1 MSSLHRQYKTARTE
15 TRWHLLLKTWQ
26 MPTQTSASRGY
37 VLFIGDA
44 RNAQKS
50 LNCLPACEHT
60 RGVLKAW
67 KDTDHRRCRM
77 RYGLEM
83 SGFSI
88 RIPLARSI
96 RNSKTIY
103 DLLYK
108 TSPAFFVA
116 AAARLRQIC
125 VTSGSAESA
134 GSVCRRAPPR
144 LCPAGAPFLRSWSSA
159 CSCSCPARTE
169 RNKYFSYS

>member
-1 MSSLHRQYKTARTE
+1 MKFQ
-15 TRWHLLLKTWQ
+15 
-26 MPTQTSASRGY
+26 
-37 VLFIGDA
+37 
-44 RNAQKS
+44 NA
-50 LNCLPACEHT
+50 T
-60 RGVLKAW
+60 RGGNSLKQNPRISSVPRRTSSSVSFHVWTVPGVFKTW

-77 RYGLEM
+77 RCGLEM
-83 SGFSI
+83 PGFSI

-96 RNSKTIY
+96 RNSKMIY

-108 TSPAFFVA
+108 TSPAFSVSVS
-116 AAARLRQIC
+116 ARLRQIC

-134 GSVCRRAPPR
+134 GSACQRAPPR

-169 RNKYFSYS
+169 RNKYFSYSSAFRYS